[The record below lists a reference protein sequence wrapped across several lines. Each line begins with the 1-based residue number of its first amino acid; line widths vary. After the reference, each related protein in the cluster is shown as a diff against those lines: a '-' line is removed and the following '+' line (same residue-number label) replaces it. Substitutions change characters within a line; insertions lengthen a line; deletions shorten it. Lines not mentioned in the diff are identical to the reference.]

1 VIDQAGVVCHSQVWP
16 RKLVIPMV
24 GSDHINADVLKSL
37 AESMPSGIVRITI
50 KEVRP
55 HLLAV
60 TSDVFSHTS

>member
-55 HLLAV
+55 HLHTV
-60 TSDVFSHTS
+60 TYNLFSRIS